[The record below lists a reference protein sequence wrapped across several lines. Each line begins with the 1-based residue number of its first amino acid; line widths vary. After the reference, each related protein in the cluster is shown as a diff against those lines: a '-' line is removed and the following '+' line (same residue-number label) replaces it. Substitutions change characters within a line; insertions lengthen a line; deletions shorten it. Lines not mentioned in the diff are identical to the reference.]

1 MKGKIKEINTT
12 IQLQLNDITL
22 NISVTDKLNK
32 QEGNLENFGFIEIT
46 NGSKEDRPLFWD
58 NINFFLRCNKKDFK
72 KECKEELK
80 EKGYNWKESYKE
92 INTLLKRATKLKII
106 TPIT

>member
-32 QEGNLENFGFIEIT
+32 QEGNLENLKDIESNENYTFLHGDIT
-46 NGSKEDRPLFWD
+46 DEKYINSIFDSRVYQSIINCLYFFFKNIVSKYCADFSACLF
-58 NINFFLRCNKKDFK
+58 
-72 KECKEELK
+72 EA
-80 EKGYNWKESYKE
+80 
-92 INTLLKRATKLKII
+92 LLSLLET
-106 TPIT
+106 